1 MADWKKRFSSSYRFM
16 RVSRATGA
24 EVERL
29 RNIRTGGTLEFN
41 QDSDYETGTID
52 YTGELSLGA
61 DLLRV
66 YLDAEFQDGTSESVA
81 LGTFIVSAPR
91 RDKVGGVAT
100 GSARLS
106 GCLLYTSRCV

>member
-16 RVSRATGA
+16 RVSRATGD

-61 DLLRV
+61 
-66 YLDAEFQDGTSESVA
+66 T
-81 LGTFIVSAPR
+81 
-91 RDKVGGVAT
+91 
-100 GSARLS
+100 
-106 GCLLYTSRCV
+106 